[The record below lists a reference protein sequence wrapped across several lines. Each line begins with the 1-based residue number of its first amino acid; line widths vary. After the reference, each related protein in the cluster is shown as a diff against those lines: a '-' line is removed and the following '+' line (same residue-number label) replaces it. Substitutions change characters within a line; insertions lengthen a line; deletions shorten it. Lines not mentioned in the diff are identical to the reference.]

1 MKRNPPYVVA
11 IGLVLL
17 ALTASSAGAQAS
29 QPPKVRTATAVLLIA
44 NMAEAEASCG
54 CGEIIRMVRAAADH
68 GVRTREVDARNKDEG
83 AKVRREYRVT
93 ADPTVLLLDDAGREM
108 KRFEGESKNTILAL
122 MHELNIMVKRK

>member
-1 MKRNPPYVVA
+1 MKRNQPYVAA

-29 QPPKVRTATAVLLIA
+29 QSRTATAVLLIA

-54 CGEIIRMVRAAADH
+54 CGEIIRMVRAAAED
-68 GVRTREVDARNKDEG
+68 GVRTREVDTRNKDVG
-83 AKVRREYRVT
+83 AKIRREYRVT
-93 ADPTVLLLDDAGREM
+93 ADPTVLLLDDAGREV